1 MDYLIKSPAK
11 IVKSTYNEHGGH
23 PLILNSSV
31 IDPILAYDGPD
42 GLRGAIKASKGQN
55 ETIEVQDSANIIPL
69 ESSGK
74 VLAIASSTSFP
85 ILCTTNFIYY
95 WFSFS
100 RSKIVIGSFWNKGL
114 KRGVVPILNCRSNN

>member
-1 MDYLIKSPAK
+1 MIKSPAK
-11 IVKSTYNEHGGH
+11 IVKPTYNEHGGH

-31 IDPILAYDGPD
+31 IDPILAYDGPE

-55 ETIEVQDSANIIPL
+55 ETIEVQDRANIIPL

-85 ILCTTNFIYY
+85 ILCTTNFIHY

-100 RSKIVIGSFWNKGL
+100 RSKIIIGSFWDKSLQQSKIARRNGL
-114 KRGVVPILNCRSNN
+114 SSI